1 MDNSIT
7 ICNKE
12 ISIKEYNGQ
21 RVVTLWDIARL
32 HGRETEEVRKTFER
46 NKKYLID
53 KEDYFILEKQSEF
66 ARTLSRSK
74 EVSIQALNASKNIPI
89 FTESG
94 YLMMTKPMQDE
105 LSWQVQK
112 QLVKGYFKLQ
122 DIKEHFSNI
131 DTNEIKQLES
141 LHDVN
146 KSIELLSPMLD
157 AVGINSNIKLLV
169 AKSLYSKAGVE
180 IPVEIKTE
188 EKFYDTK
195 QIARETGIYSAS
207 GKPHIQAVNSIINK
221 LEILEDEQEKVWEST
236 GSWQGTVIKYTYS
249 IIEKIKDWLVEN
261 NYPSKITV
269 ESNGKTK
276 NFTIIYKEV
285 A

>member
-1 MDNSIT
+1 MENLIT
-7 ICNKE
+7 ICNEE

-74 EVSIQALNASKNIPI
+74 EVSIQALNASKNIPV

-112 QLVKGYFKLQ
+112 ATCKRVF
-122 DIKEHFSNI
+122 
-131 DTNEIKQLES
+131 
-141 LHDVN
+141 
-146 KSIELLSPMLD
+146 
-157 AVGINSNIKLLV
+157 
-169 AKSLYSKAGVE
+169 
-180 IPVEIKTE
+180 
-188 EKFYDTK
+188 
-195 QIARETGIYSAS
+195 
-207 GKPHIQAVNSIINK
+207 
-221 LEILEDEQEKVWEST
+221 
-236 GSWQGTVIKYTYS
+236 
-249 IIEKIKDWLVEN
+249 
-261 NYPSKITV
+261 
-269 ESNGKTK
+269 
-276 NFTIIYKEV
+276 
-285 A
+285 